1 MTVREGAWPPGAP
14 AWMSLS
20 TPDVGAATGFY
31 GDLLGWGFH
40 RGQTP
45 DGRTYLTAVL
55 GGFAVAGVG
64 QSTQPDA
71 PARWTVFLAADD
83 AAATADAAR
92 AAGGEVLVEAAAA
105 PGSGTAALVAD
116 PAGAVVGVWQAGEH
130 PGLELTGVA
139 GALLW
144 CELTTPDLGRA
155 EQFLGAVFGLS
166 CTPQAGLS
174 TPYATAH
181 TAEGPALGLG
191 ETGPEVGGD
200 GTQQWLV
207 YLAHPDV
214 DAAVAVAQTHGGRAE
229 ADPFDSPFGR
239 VVVLRGP
246 SGERLA
252 LMTPAPSAPQQD
264 ARADAQQDAPPA
276 GSSPS
281 SR

>member
-14 AWMSLS
+14 AWVSLS

-40 RGQTP
+40 RGETP

-64 QSTQPDA
+64 QSTEPDA
-71 PARWTVFLAADD
+71 PAGWTVFLAADD

-92 AAGGEVLVEAAAA
+92 DAGGEVLVEAAAA
-105 PGSGTAALVAD
+105 PGSGTAALLAD
-116 PAGAVVGVWQAGEH
+116 PTGAVVGVWQAGEH
-130 PGLELTGVA
+130 PGLELTDVA
-139 GALLW
+139 GTLLW
-144 CELTTPDLGRA
+144 CELITPDLGRA
-155 EQFLGAVFGLS
+155 QEFYGAAFGLS
-166 CTPQAGLS
+166 FAPQPGLS
-174 TPYATAH
+174 SPYVTAH
-181 TAEGPALGLG
+181 TAEGPAAGLG
-191 ETGPEVGGD
+191 EPDPDIGWD
-200 GTQQWLV
+200 GTPHWLV

-214 DAAVAVAQTHGGRAE
+214 DAAVAVARAHGGRAE

-252 LMTPAPSAPQQD
+252 LMTPEDLAEGSPEVPAEGSAE
-264 ARADAQQDAPPA
+264 
-276 GSSPS
+276 G
-281 SR
+281 